1 MRKLLIATLS
11 SGMMLGTMA
20 VAQAMPMAGAPAKTA
35 DGVEQVAYGCGPG
48 WRPGP
53 YGRCVPM
60 ARPYYGRPIYRPPV
74 YYGRPVYRPPV
85 YGRPVYRGPYY
96 HPGYRRW

>member
-11 SGMMLGTMA
+11 SGMLLGTMA
-20 VAQAMPMAGAPAKTA
+20 VAQAMPMAGAPTKTA
-35 DGVEQVAYGCGPG
+35 AADIEQVAYGCGPG

-60 ARPYYGRPIYRPPV
+60 ARPYYARPIYRPPV
-74 YYGRPVYRPPV
+74 YYGRPVYRPPGF

-96 HPGYRRW
+96 RGW